1 MNVSNQVVSGV
12 KWTSF
17 SKIIRIV
24 LQYVTLLILVVYLSP
39 SDFGL
44 MSTAMIFIGFFNLI
58 KDFGFSA
65 ALIQIEEK
73 SDNLFS
79 SIFWLNVFIGILFS
93 AFLFFSSPFISGFYE
108 IKELQI
114 ILEVLSINF
123 LFNSITTLQ
132 NSLFE
137 KDMNFNILSK
147 IEIIANSF
155 GAIIAILLAINDYGV
170 WSLVFQ
176 TLTVSFFLL
185 ILNWY
190 YSKFRPKLIFEFS
203 EVKKVLNFGLNLSG
217 FNILNYFVRNADY
230 FLIGKFLG
238 MNELGFYSL
247 AYRIMLFP
255 IQNIT
260 SVVSRVLFPALSK
273 LKEDNDKS
281 KEIYL
286 NVAKSVAFISFPIMI
301 GFFVINENF
310 VSLFFAEKWN
320 PIINLLYILVP
331 VGLIQ
336 SVYTL
341 AGAIYQ
347 SRNRT
352 RLWLYWGIISSF
364 ITVSGFYVGLNWG
377 IIGVAISYLITN
389 LILIIP
395 GSKIPFNLIELRVVE
410 YLKTILPTFFIS
422 VLMGLAVYFV
432 RYLMVGIFNEIFVLV
447 TLIVFGVAFYVV
459 FSFQF
464 NRTVMMKIFQR
475 IKSS

>member
-1 MNVSNQVVSGV
+1 
-12 KWTSF
+12 
-17 SKIIRIV
+17 
-24 LQYVTLLILVVYLSP
+24 
-39 SDFGL
+39 
-44 MSTAMIFIGFFNLI
+44 
-58 KDFGFSA
+58 
-65 ALIQIEEK
+65 
-73 SDNLFS
+73 
-79 SIFWLNVFIGILFS
+79 
-93 AFLFFSSPFISGFYE
+93 
-108 IKELQI
+108 
-114 ILEVLSINF
+114 
-123 LFNSITTLQ
+123 
-132 NSLFE
+132 
-137 KDMNFNILSK
+137 
-147 IEIIANSF
+147 
-155 GAIIAILLAINDYGV
+155 
-170 WSLVFQ
+170 
-176 TLTVSFFLL
+176 
-185 ILNWY
+185 
-190 YSKFRPKLIFEFS
+190 
-203 EVKKVLNFGLNLSG
+203 
-217 FNILNYFVRNADY
+217 
-230 FLIGKFLG
+230 
-238 MNELGFYSL
+238 
-247 AYRIMLFP
+247 MLFP